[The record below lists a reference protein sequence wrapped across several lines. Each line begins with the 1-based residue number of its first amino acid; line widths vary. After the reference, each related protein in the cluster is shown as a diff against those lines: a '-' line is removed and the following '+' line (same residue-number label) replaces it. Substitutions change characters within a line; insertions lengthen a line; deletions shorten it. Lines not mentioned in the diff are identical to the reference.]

1 MDIMIAPIAR
11 DEVSDTWNFN
21 LNNYVNSINKNSE
34 IIDKLINE
42 MLIDGNKLFTKS
54 IVMLTGYRAAFRQ
67 MFVLL
72 DKSRRE
78 IFKNLL
84 KAIKHWSKQKQVYS
98 NMFGYLSGTILSIM
112 ATKICLLYP
121 SGSLSFLLHK
131 FFIIFSEWD
140 WPKPLLLEHLSTKE
154 DLEKLGRIKLKL
166 NSWQIKDI
174 EREGNLMPV
183 ISTKYPEINSA
194 KNINENGKKI
204 IIDEMNKC
212 IIIFFY
218 KIYE

>member
-84 KAIKHWSKQKQVYS
+84 KAIKHWAKR
-98 NMFGYLSGTILSIM
+98 
-112 ATKICLLYP
+112 
-121 SGSLSFLLHK
+121 K
-131 FFIIFSEWD
+131 FYYIKIIFSIRI
-140 WPKPLLLEHLSTKE
+140 LSS
-154 DLEKLGRIKLKL
+154 RIFLDK
-166 NSWQIKDI
+166 
-174 EREGNLMPV
+174 MV
-183 ISTKYPEINSA
+183 
-194 KNINENGKKI
+194 
-204 IIDEMNKC
+204 
-212 IIIFFY
+212 
-218 KIYE
+218 